1 MKTFII
7 SLKIFFFFTTLT
19 GIVYPL
25 FITGIAQAVFPR
37 KANGSIILKDGKM
50 IGSELIAQK
59 SDTPIYFYSRP
70 SAIDYNPLPSGASN
84 FGLTNTKLKDTV
96 NYRRKQFIL
105 INQLDSLT
113 QVPAEMVFASGSGL
127 DPDISSRAAL
137 LQLNR
142 IAKARKF
149 SNTQKQQIIDLIY
162 RLTEEPQYGLFGE
175 TRINVLLL
183 NIELDKI
190 K

>member
-1 MKTFII
+1 MKTLII
-7 SLKIFFFFTTLT
+7 SLKIFFFFTILT

-25 FITGIAQAVFPR
+25 FITGIAQAVFPH
-37 KANGSIILKDGKM
+37 KANGSIILKDGKE

-59 SDTPIYFYSRP
+59 SDTLIYFSSRP

-84 FGLTNTKLKDTV
+84 FGLTNKKLKDTV
-96 NYRRKQFIL
+96 DYRRKHFIT
-105 INQLDSLT
+105 INRLDSLKEI
-113 QVPAEMVFASGSGL
+113 PSEMVFASGSGL
-127 DPDISSRAAL
+127 DPDISPRAAL
-137 LQLNR
+137 LQVNR
-142 IAKARKF
+142 ISKARHF
-149 SNTQKQQIIDLIY
+149 SDTQQQQLIN
-162 RLTEEPQYGLFGE
+162 LIQSKTEEPQYGILGD

>member
-1 MKTFII
+1 MKTLII
-7 SLKIFFFFTTLT
+7 SIKILFFFTILT
-19 GIVYPL
+19 GILYPL
-25 FITGIAQAVFPR
+25 FITGIAQALFPH
-37 KANGSIILKDGKM
+37 KANGSIIIKDGKK

-59 SDTPIYFYSRP
+59 SDTSIYFSSRP
-70 SAIDYNPLPSGASN
+70 SAIDYGLPSGASN

-96 NYRRKQFIL
+96 NYRSKHFIS

-113 QVPAEMVFASGSGL
+113 QVPSEMVFASGSGL
-127 DPDISSRAAL
+127 DPDISPKAAL
-137 LQLNR
+137 LQVNR
-142 IAKARKF
+142 IAGARHF
-149 SNTQKQQIIDLIY
+149 SDLQKQQLIQ
-162 RLTEEPQYGLFGE
+162 LIQSKTEAPQFGLLGD